1 MAQGPSRPAPDLGF
15 PPLSWGG
22 PAGSVQGEQG
32 RQAGRQAAA
41 RGGGPTL
48 TQNPEGTYRACK
60 LDPRVDRLRPGVPH
74 SVHQPDRR
82 PAGPGRRSLP
92 AGVGLQRAGSGQAG
106 VRGRT
111 QQVSMSR
118 RVGAGQ
124 VSRAGVCARGG
135 LSASGA
141 GGQKNRRRA
150 GGAAVGAGLRREG
163 ACAASNWTGARL
175 PQPGEPQPR
184 PRPRPGHAQGHSL
197 STAPSQRSPPLG
209 HCLEAYAPS
218 CPWWSSRLLG
228 GGRGDPEA
236 GTEMWLSLSAQGVS
250 GEGVRLDCAEP
261 GLLICP
267 HSPCWP
273 PGPQLR
279 ALQPP
284 SSGRPDWLDSDP
296 SLAGPP
302 LAP

>member
-32 RQAGRQAAA
+32 RQAAAW
-41 RGGGPTL
+41 RGGPTP

-60 LDPRVDRLRPGVPH
+60 LDPGVDRLRPGVPH

-141 GGQKNRRRA
+141 GGHKNRRRA
-150 GGAAVGAGLRREG
+150 GGCGAAVGAGLRREG
-163 ACAASNWTGARL
+163 AYAASNQTGCGASPARRATAP
-175 PQPGEPQPR
+175 PQTCPR
-184 PRPRPGHAQGHSL
+184 PLTFSGSFSEVSPAGSLPRGLRSL
-197 STAPSQRSPPLG
+197 
-209 HCLEAYAPS
+209 
-218 CPWWSSRLLG
+218 
-228 GGRGDPEA
+228 
-236 GTEMWLSLSAQGVS
+236 LSMV
-250 GEGVRLDCAEP
+250 E
-261 GLLICP
+261 
-267 HSPCWP
+267 
-273 PGPQLR
+273 
-279 ALQPP
+279 
-284 SSGRPDWLDSDP
+284 
-296 SLAGPP
+296 
-302 LAP
+302 